1 MRRRTARYDDD
12 SDSLDGVGRDYDR
25 MGLAEFAAN
34 DPYDSREPYDGGG
47 RPNVSPERSSR
58 RYDSIGRYV
67 LSRNRLPRRRRIWRD
82 NRPTRG
88 PRWMREPVDL
98 QTAATCGTVTP
109 GSSRGARRRGRV
121 SSWRSSRGR
130 SGADPRPSVYA
141 GRDRSSR
148 PTCAVWC
155 PTAGA
160 GNCAERSATL
170 GPLTVRPAGP
180 LGWLGS
186 IVSARPGAAP
196 GTAARSPPSPV
207 SGAIRGGS

>member
-98 QTAATCGTVTP
+98 QTAATWHRNTREQQGRAATWARKFLAQLEREERGRPPSLRLRRARSLKPTNLRRVVSDGRCRELCGAVRDT
-109 GSSRGARRRGRV
+109 GSPYCSTCRPARVAWLHRLREARRRARNC
-121 SSWRSSRGR
+121 RKKPTE
-130 SGADPRPSVYA
+130 PR
-141 GRDRSSR
+141 
-148 PTCAVWC
+148 
-155 PTAGA
+155 
-160 GNCAERSATL
+160 
-170 GPLTVRPAGP
+170 
-180 LGWLGS
+180 
-186 IVSARPGAAP
+186 
-196 GTAARSPPSPV
+196 
-207 SGAIRGGS
+207 